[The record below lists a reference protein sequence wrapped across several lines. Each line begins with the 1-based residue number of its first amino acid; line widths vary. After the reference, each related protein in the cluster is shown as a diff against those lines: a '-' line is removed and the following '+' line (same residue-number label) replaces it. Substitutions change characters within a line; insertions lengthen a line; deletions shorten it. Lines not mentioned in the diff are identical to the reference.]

1 MTTAPKPNLR
11 RAQKEM
17 TRAML
22 VQRAGELFTERGY
35 AAVTIDEITNAV
47 GCSRATFYLHFAGKI
62 DVLREVAQTIL
73 TERPV
78 DVYAELDEILATG
91 DRDDFARWMRR
102 ALDWFLAN
110 RDFLP
115 VWDEA
120 ASLEPEFRKLSRITS
135 DQLADAMPK
144 FLATWPADR
153 RAEARLRVILLVSQL
168 ERFFTRWIVQ
178 GAIETTPDEAARVL
192 TDIWYPALRE
202 MQAPDENSD

>member
-1 MTTAPKPNLR
+1 MSTEPKPNLR
-11 RAQKEM
+11 QAQKEM

-22 VQRAGELFTERGY
+22 VQRAGELFTQRGY
-35 AAVTIDEITNAV
+35 SPVTIDEITSAV
-47 GCSRATFYLHFAGKI
+47 GCSRATFYLHFASKI
-62 DVLREVAQTIL
+62 DVLREVALNIL

-78 DVYAELDEILATG
+78 DVYAELDDVLADG
-91 DRDDFARWMRR
+91 DKADFGHWMRR

-120 ASLEPEFRKLSRITS
+120 ASLEPEFRQLSRITS
-135 DQLADAMPK
+135 DQLADAMPR
-144 FLATWPADR
+144 FLATWPADKQ
-153 RAEARLRVILLVSQL
+153 AEARLRVILLVSQL

-192 TDIWYPALRE
+192 TDIWYPALTE
-202 MQAPDENSD
+202 MRGASHAE